1 METREFYRR
10 HLPHYHP
17 EYGKFHIVFRL
28 DGSLPQEAV
37 QRLKQ
42 RREARERYLS
52 GETNMHERHELLL
65 EHRKNYF
72 VKFDSLLDVAETGP
86 RWLAQDSIA
95 QIVVDAMLK
104 RDRNDYDL
112 VAYTVMSN
120 HVHLI
125 VSTEDVSKRSSRERI
140 VAETSVERVCR
151 LLKGATAYACN
162 RALNRSG
169 QFWQHESYD
178 HLIRSD
184 EELAH
189 YLVCAQQSCESRIG
203 CSMAA
208 VALELRKVGVSV
220 VGRDLSRR
228 CSLSSESSTYV
239 RGRTHTDL
247 AQ

>member
-1 METREFYRR
+1 MGTREFYRR

-28 DGSLPQEAV
+28 DGSLPQEVV

-42 RREARERYLS
+42 EREERGRYLS
-52 GETNMHERHELLL
+52 VETNLQKRHELLL
-65 EHRKNYF
+65 EYRKEYF
-72 VKFDSLLDVAETGP
+72 EKFDSLLDGAETGP
-86 RWLAQDSIA
+86 TWLAQDSIA
-95 QIVVDAMLK
+95 QIIVDAMLK

-112 VAYTVMSN
+112 VAYTVMPN

-125 VSTEDVSKRSSRERI
+125 INTEDLGRGSSRQRI

-184 EELAH
+184 EELERTIWYVLNNPVKAG
-189 YLVCAQQSCESRIG
+189 LVATWQQWRWN
-203 CSMAA
+203 
-208 VALELRKVGVSV
+208 
-220 VGRDLSRR
+220 
-228 CSLSSESSTYV
+228 YV
-239 RGRTHTDL
+239 KPEFL
-247 AQ
+247 L

>member
-28 DGSLPQEAV
+28 DGSLPQEVV
-37 QRLKQ
+37 QRLKHE
-42 RREARERYLS
+42 REERERYLS
-52 GETNMHERHELLL
+52 GESNLQKRHELLL
-65 EHRKNYF
+65 EYRKEYF
-72 VKFDSLLDVAETGP
+72 EKFDSLLDGAETGP
-86 RWLAQDSIA
+86 TWLAQDSIA

-112 VAYTVMSN
+112 VAYTVMPN

-125 VSTEDVSKRSSRERI
+125 ISTEDLGRGSSRQRI

-184 EELAH
+184 EELERTIRYVLNNPVKAG
-189 YLVCAQQSCESRIG
+189 LVATWQQWRWN
-203 CSMAA
+203 
-208 VALELRKVGVSV
+208 
-220 VGRDLSRR
+220 
-228 CSLSSESSTYV
+228 YV
-239 RGRTHTDL
+239 KPEFL
-247 AQ
+247 P

>member
-1 METREFYRR
+1 MGTREFYRR

-28 DGSLPQEAV
+28 DGSLPQEVV

-42 RREARERYLS
+42 EQEERERYLS
-52 GETNMHERHELLL
+52 VETNLQKRHELLL
-65 EHRKNYF
+65 EYRKEYF
-72 VKFDSLLDVAETGP
+72 EKFDSLLDGAETGP
-86 RWLAQDSIA
+86 TWLAQDSIA
-95 QIVVDAMLK
+95 QIIVDAMLK

-112 VAYTVMSN
+112 VAYTVMPN

-125 VSTEDVSKRSSRERI
+125 ISTEDLGRGSSRQRI
-140 VAETSVERVCR
+140 VAETSVEHVCR

-184 EELAH
+184 EELERTIWYVLNNPVKAG
-189 YLVCAQQSCESRIG
+189 LVATWQQWRWN
-203 CSMAA
+203 
-208 VALELRKVGVSV
+208 
-220 VGRDLSRR
+220 
-228 CSLSSESSTYV
+228 YV
-239 RGRTHTDL
+239 KPEFL
-247 AQ
+247 L

>member
-28 DGSLPQEAV
+28 EGSLPHEVV

-42 RREARERYLS
+42 EREKRERYLS
-52 GETNMHERHELLL
+52 GETNLQKRHELLL
-65 EHRKNYF
+65 DYRKEYF
-72 VKFDSLLDVAETGP
+72 QKFDLLLDGAQTGP
-86 RWLAQDSIA
+86 TWLAQDAIA

-112 VAYTVMSN
+112 VAFTVMPN

-125 VSTEDVSKRSSRERI
+125 ISTEGLGRGSSRQRI
-140 VAETSVERVCR
+140 VDETSVARVCR

-184 EELAH
+184 EELERTIWYVLSNPVKAG
-189 YLVCAQQSCESRIG
+189 LVETWQQWRWNY
-203 CSMAA
+203 
-208 VALELRKVGVSV
+208 VK
-220 VGRDLSRR
+220 
-228 CSLSSESSTYV
+228 SEF
-239 RGRTHTDL
+239 L
-247 AQ
+247 P

>member
-10 HLPHYHP
+10 RLPHYHP
-17 EYGKFHIVFRL
+17 ECGKFHIVFRL
-28 DGSLPQEAV
+28 EGSLPQEVV

-42 RREARERYLS
+42 EREERERYLS
-52 GETNMHERHELLL
+52 GETNLQKRHELLL
-65 EHRKNYF
+65 EYWKNYF
-72 VKFDSLLDVAETGP
+72 EKFDSLLDGAAIGP
-86 RWLAQDSIA
+86 TWLAQDSIA

-112 VAYTVMSN
+112 VAYTVMPN

-125 VSTEDVSKRSSRERI
+125 ISTEDLGRGSSRQRI

-184 EELAH
+184 EELERTIWYILSNPVKAG
-189 YLVCAQQSCESRIG
+189 LVATWQQWRWNY
-203 CSMAA
+203 
-208 VALELRKVGVSV
+208 VKPEL
-220 VGRDLSRR
+220 LP
-228 CSLSSESSTYV
+228 
-239 RGRTHTDL
+239 
-247 AQ
+247 

>member
-28 DGSLPQEAV
+28 EGSLPEEVV

-42 RREARERYLS
+42 ERDEQKRYLS
-52 GETNMHERHELLL
+52 GETNLEKRHELML
-65 EHRKNYF
+65 EYWKEYF
-72 VKFDSLLDVAETGP
+72 QKFDSLLDGAETGP
-86 RWLAQDSIA
+86 TWLVQDSIA

-104 RDRNDYDL
+104 RDHNDYDL
-112 VAYTVMSN
+112 VAYTVMPN

-125 VSTEDVSKRSSRERI
+125 ISTEDLGRGSSRQRI
-140 VAETSVERVCR
+140 VAETSVQRVCR

-184 EELAH
+184 EELERTIWYVLNNPVKA
-189 YLVCAQQSCESRIG
+189 G
-203 CSMAA
+203 F
-208 VALELRKVGVSV
+208 VATWEQWRWN
-220 VGRDLSRR
+220 
-228 CSLSSESSTYV
+228 YV
-239 RGRTHTDL
+239 KPEFL
-247 AQ
+247 P

>member
-28 DGSLPQEAV
+28 EGSLPHEVV

-42 RREARERYLS
+42 EREEGERYLS
-52 GETNMHERHELLL
+52 GETNLQKRHELLL
-65 EHRKNYF
+65 EYRKEYF
-72 VKFDSLLDVAETGP
+72 EKFDLLLDGAQTGP
-86 RWLAQDSIA
+86 TWLAQDSIA

-112 VAYTVMSN
+112 VAFTVMPN

-125 VSTEDVSKRSSRERI
+125 ISTEDLGRGSSRQRI

-151 LLKGATAYACN
+151 LLKGATAYACS

-184 EELAH
+184 EELERTIWYVLSNPVKAG
-189 YLVCAQQSCESRIG
+189 LVETWQQWRWN
-203 CSMAA
+203 
-208 VALELRKVGVSV
+208 
-220 VGRDLSRR
+220 
-228 CSLSSESSTYV
+228 YV
-239 RGRTHTDL
+239 KPEFL
-247 AQ
+247 W